1 METHLYD
8 EVLGMVCGL
17 VMQKGRKRLFSIFII
32 ILWLYIESILESFL
46 ELAFNLTNLALVT
59 AESFSE
65 IVGSD
70 YLRAGSLLYGSD
82 TSWCYLIW

>member
-8 EVLGMVCGL
+8 EVLGVVCGL
-17 VMQKGRKRLFSIFII
+17 VMQKGRKHLFSDFII
-32 ILWLYIESILESFL
+32 ILWLYLESILE
-46 ELAFNLTNLALVT
+46 LAFSLTNLASVT
-59 AESFSE
+59 ADSFSE

-82 TSWCYLIW
+82 NSLCYLTW